1 MKHLTA
7 LLFPSIY
14 SGSLCSVPAVGS
26 MELHA
31 RPIGNKTKE
40 KTHIPT
46 LGFVNN
52 EDK

>member
-31 RPIGNKTKE
+31 RPNGNKE
-40 KTHIPT
+40 KKTPIIRIY
-46 LGFVNN
+46 
-52 EDK
+52 E